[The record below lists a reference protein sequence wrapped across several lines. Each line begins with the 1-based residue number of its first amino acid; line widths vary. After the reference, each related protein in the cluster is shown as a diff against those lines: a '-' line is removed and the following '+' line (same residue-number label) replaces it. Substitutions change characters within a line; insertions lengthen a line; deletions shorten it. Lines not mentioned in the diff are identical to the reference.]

1 MESVTVTRAI
11 DAPPEAIEAAMDD
24 WAAFVRAAGF
34 DGVDVTGETIR
45 VWNAVGPAEIELELE
60 VVADEDAALAYEQRE
75 GIFEEMWTG
84 YYTRA
89 RVDDNGTV
97 VEAVTTFEMAVP
109 VVGGV
114 LDSTVISRQR
124 RRELEAQLEW
134 LASTVA

>member
-24 WAAFVRAAGF
+24 WAGFVRAAGF
-34 DGVDVTGETIR
+34 DGVDVQGETIR

-60 VVADEDAALAYEQRE
+60 VVGDEDAALAYEQRD

-84 YYTRA
+84 YFTRA
-89 RVDDNGTV
+89 REDDTTT
-97 VEAVTTFEMAVP
+97 VEAVTTFEMGVP

-124 RRELEAQLEW
+124 RRELEDQLEW